1 MTLLENHLL
10 DQFKQER
17 ISSFELAID
26 ERENEILNLKRMLGK
41 RDSELISQY
50 ERDQQDLKSKL
61 EYKDKQI
68 LDLKEKEAQFKLR
81 EQSFIT

>member
-41 RDSELISQY
+41 RDSELIS
-50 ERDQQDLKSKL
+50 
-61 EYKDKQI
+61 
-68 LDLKEKEAQFKLR
+68 
-81 EQSFIT
+81 

>member
-50 ERDQQDLKSKL
+50 ERDLQDLKSKL
-61 EYKDKQI
+61 EYKEKQI

>member
-81 EQSFIT
+81 EQSFIS

>member
-61 EYKDKQI
+61 EYKEKQI

>member
-50 ERDQQDLKSKL
+50 ERDLQDLKSKL